1 MDAEVMVEG
10 MNYPAVKKR
19 AIASRAFR
27 VKIPSSNSTSF
38 TPSQTI
44 NIDLP
49 SNLAG
54 QFYDFQNQMYLK
66 LRLKLTGAY
75 AENDSVALDRGGIFS
90 ILKRVSLSTAGATIA
105 DVNNYNMLTTALLDT
120 DASFDYR
127 ASVGQTLLG
136 LTSTLRGRNWV
147 STSDVGAGVTDEAG
161 YATFCIP
168 LICLPVS
175 NCTPM
180 RYIPAF
186 SLSPLQLRIVLEDF
200 AVAFQSASA
209 VGNRSYIVDEVEV
222 VARMIELSP
231 SAMSQ
236 LSAYTG
242 GQYSILCNAWA
253 NATATKDANAL
264 QLVAPLG
271 FSFSSLERVLIIHRP
286 TDTASSSEHFS
297 LGNRSK
303 AYLSQYNLL
312 INSEMYPSRVID
324 CSAKDGAEALAEYL
338 LADHSLTAFHK
349 STCLNNGYVQSH
361 TTSSANQGFSIMGG
375 GDLPN
380 IGRAYLNNG
389 PFTLDEPDGSTA
401 GSSAINDGV
410 GGAGGACVVASSDIG
425 SFICAVE
432 LEGLSH
438 GKSATTY
445 SGISTLGST
454 TQFVAQ
460 YSAVTASSQRL
471 DFFGQYTIL
480 MNLNMNGSGVWSVS
494 V

>member
-19 AIASRAFR
+19 AVSSRAFR

-38 TPSQTI
+38 LPSQTI
-44 NIDLP
+44 NVDLP

-66 LRLKLTGAY
+66 LRLKLTGTYVAG
-75 AENDSVALDRGGIFS
+75 ESVALDRGGIFS
-90 ILKRVSLSTAGATIA
+90 ILKRVSLSTAGATIC
-105 DVNNYNMLTTALLDT
+105 DVNNYNLLCTALLDT

-136 LTSTLRGRNWV
+136 ITNTLRGRNWV
-147 STSDVGAGVTDEAG
+147 STTAGGVGVTDETG
-161 YATFCIP
+161 YATFCVP

-200 AVAFQSASA
+200 NVAFQTGAA
-209 VGNRSYIVDEVEV
+209 AANHSYIVDEVEV

-253 NATATKDANAL
+253 NATGTKEAAA
-264 QLVAPLG
+264 QQITAPLG
-271 FSFSSLERVLIIHRP
+271 FSFSSLERVLIIHR
-286 TDTASSSEHFS
+286 DSAKASSKGHYS
-297 LGNRSK
+297 LGNRAK
-303 AYLSQYNLL
+303 AHLSQFNLL
-312 INSEMYPSRVID
+312 INSEMYPARVID

-338 LADHSLTAFHK
+338 LADHSLTAFSK
-349 STCLNNGYVQSH
+349 STCLNNGFVL
-361 TTSSANQGFSIMGG
+361 SAASATIGIGFSQSGG
-375 GDLPN
+375 FSLPT
-380 IGRAYLNNG
+380 IGRQYSKS
-389 PFTLDEPDGSTA
+389 PFTEDEPDGNNAGATA
-401 GSSAINDGV
+401 
-410 GGAGGACVVASSDIG
+410 VAEALPLPAVAAAASNIG
-425 SFICAVE
+425 TFICAVE

-438 GKSATTY
+438 GKSSTTY

-454 TQFVAQ
+454 TQFVGQ
-460 YSAVTASSQRL
+460 YSAATAQSMRL

>member
-1 MDAEVMVEG
+1 MVEG

-19 AIASRAFR
+19 AISSRAFR

-66 LRLKLTGAY
+66 LRLKLTGTY
-75 AENDSVALDRGGIFS
+75 AEDDNVALDRGGIFS

-105 DVNNYNMLTTALLDT
+105 DVNNYNLLTTALLDT

-147 STSDVGAGVTDEAG
+147 STSAGGAGVTDEAG

-200 AVAFQSASA
+200 NVAFMSESISPD
-209 VGNRSYIVDEVEV
+209 RSYIVDEVEV
-222 VARMIELSP
+222 VSRMIELSP

-253 NATATKDANAL
+253 NATATKEAGAL
-264 QLVAPLG
+264 QLTAPLG
-271 FSFSSLERVLIIHRP
+271 FSFSSLERVLIIHRS
-286 TDTASSSEHFS
+286 TATASSAEHYS
-297 LGNRSK
+297 LGNRAK
-303 AYLSQYNLL
+303 AHLSQYNLL

-324 CSAKDGAEALAEYL
+324 CSATDGAEALAEYL

-361 TTSSANQGFSIMGG
+361 TTSSVTQGFSIMGG

-389 PFTLDEPDGSTA
+389 PFTQNQPVGDNA
-401 GSSAINDGV
+401 GSSAVADNL
-410 GGAGGACVVASSDIG
+410 GGSGGTCVVAPSNIG
-425 SFICAVE
+425 TFICAVE

-454 TQFVAQ
+454 TQFVGQ
-460 YSAVTASSQRL
+460 YSAGTTASQRL

-480 MNLNMNGSGVWSVS
+480 MNLNMGGSGVWSVS

>member
-1 MDAEVMVEG
+1 MVEG

-66 LRLKLTGAY
+66 LRLKLTGTY
-75 AENDSVALDRGGIFS
+75 AAGASVALDRGGIYS

-105 DVNNYNMLTTALLDT
+105 DVNNYNLLCTALLDT

-127 ASVGQTLLG
+127 ASVGQTMLG

-147 STSDVGAGVTDEAG
+147 STSAAGAGVTDEAG

-200 AVAFQSASA
+200 AVAFASGVPVA
-209 VGNRSYIVDEVEV
+209 DRSYIVDEVEV
-222 VARMIELSP
+222 VSRMIELSP

-253 NATATKDANAL
+253 NATATKEAGAL
-264 QLVAPLG
+264 QLTAPLG
-271 FSFSSLERVLIIHRP
+271 FSFSSLERVLIIHRS
-286 TDTASSSEHFS
+286 TATASSAQHYS
-297 LGNRSK
+297 LGNRAK
-303 AYLSQYNLL
+303 ANLSQYNLL

-338 LADHSLTAFHK
+338 LADHSLTAFNK
-349 STCLNNGYVQSH
+349 STCLNNGYVVGS
-361 TTSSANQGFSIMGG
+361 TSTSLTQGFSQMGG
-375 GDLPN
+375 SDLPN
-380 IGRAYLNNG
+380 IGRAFLNNN
-389 PFTLDEPDGSTA
+389 PFTENEPVGDNAGSTTIAENVPTA
-401 GSSAINDGV
+401 GLA
-410 GGAGGACVVASSDIG
+410 ATVAAASNIG
-425 SFICAVE
+425 TYICAVE

-454 TQFVAQ
+454 TQFVGQ
-460 YSAVTASSQRL
+460 YSAGTVASQRL

-480 MNLNMNGSGVWSVS
+480 MNLNMAGSGVWSVS

>member
-1 MDAEVMVEG
+1 MVEG

-44 NIDLP
+44 NVDLP

-66 LRLKLTGAY
+66 LRLKLTGTYTAGQ
-75 AENDSVALDRGGIFS
+75 NVALDRGGVYS
-90 ILKRVSLSTAGATIA
+90 LMKRVSLSTAGATIA
-105 DVNNYNMLTTALLDT
+105 DVNNYNLLCTALLDT

-127 ASVGQTLLG
+127 ASVGQSLLG
-136 LTSTLRGRNWV
+136 ISNTLRGRNWV
-147 STSDVGAGVTDEAG
+147 STSALGAGVIDEAG
-161 YATFCIP
+161 YATFCVP

-200 AVAFQSASA
+200 AVAFQSGSASA
-209 VGNRSYIVDEVEV
+209 DRSYIIDEVEV

-253 NATATKDANAL
+253 NATGTKEASA
-264 QLVAPLG
+264 QQITTPLG
-271 FSFSSLERVLIIHRP
+271 FSFSSLERVLIIHR
-286 TDTASSSEHFS
+286 DSAKASSMGHFS
-297 LGNRSK
+297 LGNRAK
-303 AYLSQYNLL
+303 AYLSQFNLL
-312 INSEMYPSRVID
+312 INSEMYPARAID

-338 LADHSLTAFHK
+338 LADHSLTAFSK
-349 STCLNNGYVQSH
+349 STCLNNGFVLSGADVLGEVGFSQSGGF
-361 TTSSANQGFSIMGG
+361 SLPNQGRQLSVS
-375 GDLPN
+375 
-380 IGRAYLNNG
+380 
-389 PFTLDEPDGSTA
+389 PFTEDQPAGSTA
-401 GSSAINDGV
+401 GATAVAVSGSLPQT
-410 GGAGGACVVASSDIG
+410 AGASSDIG
-425 SFICAVE
+425 TFICAVE

-454 TQFVAQ
+454 TQFVGQ
-460 YSAVTASSQRL
+460 YSQATTTSMRL

>member
-1 MDAEVMVEG
+1 MVEG

-19 AIASRAFR
+19 AISSRAFR

-44 NIDLP
+44 NVDLP

-66 LRLKLTGAY
+66 LRLKLTGTYVAG
-75 AENDSVALDRGGIFS
+75 ESVALDRGGIFS

-105 DVNNYNMLTTALLDT
+105 DVNNYNLLTTALLDT

-136 LTSTLRGRNWV
+136 ITNTLRGRNWV
-147 STSDVGAGVTDEAG
+147 STSADGAGVVDEAG
-161 YATFCIP
+161 YATFCVP

-200 AVAFQSASA
+200 NVAFRTGAA
-209 VGNRSYIVDEVEV
+209 AADHSYIVDEVEV
-222 VARMIELSP
+222 VSRMIELSP

-253 NATATKDANAL
+253 NATGTKEAAA
-264 QLVAPLG
+264 QQITTPLG
-271 FSFSSLERVLIIHRP
+271 FSFSSLERVLVIHR
-286 TDTASSSEHFS
+286 DSAKASSKGHYS
-297 LGNRSK
+297 LGNRAK
-303 AYLSQYNLL
+303 ANLSQFNLL
-312 INSEMYPSRVID
+312 INSEMYPSRAID
-324 CSAKDGAEALAEYL
+324 CSAKDGAEAMAEYL

-349 STCLNNGYVQSH
+349 STCLNNGFVL
-361 TTSSANQGFSIMGG
+361 SAAANAAGIGFSQSGG
-375 GDLPN
+375 FSLPT
-380 IGRAYLNNG
+380 IGKQYSVS
-389 PFTLDEPDGSTA
+389 PFTEDEPDGNQAGATA
-401 GSSAINDGV
+401 IGDGLAANA
-410 GGAGGACVVASSDIG
+410 GADSNIG
-425 SFICAVE
+425 TFCGV
-432 LEGLSH
+432 
-438 GKSATTY
+438 
-445 SGISTLGST
+445 
-454 TQFVAQ
+454 
-460 YSAVTASSQRL
+460 
-471 DFFGQYTIL
+471 
-480 MNLNMNGSGVWSVS
+480 NLSGVKP
-494 V
+494 

>member
-1 MDAEVMVEG
+1 MVEG

-19 AIASRAFR
+19 AISSRAFR

-66 LRLKLTGAY
+66 LRLKLTGTY
-75 AENDSVALDRGGIFS
+75 AVGASVALDRGGIFS
-90 ILKRVSLSTAGATIA
+90 ILKRISLSTAGATIA
-105 DVNNYNMLTTALLDT
+105 DVNNYNLLTTALLDT

-136 LTSTLRGRNWV
+136 LTSTLRGKNWV
-147 STSDVGAGVTDEAG
+147 STSAGGAGVTDEAG

-200 AVAFQSASA
+200 NVAFQSGSDPV
-209 VGNRSYIVDEVEV
+209 VGDRSYIVDEVEV
-222 VARMIELSP
+222 VSRMIELSP

-242 GQYSILCNAWA
+242 GQYSILCNAWS
-253 NATATKDANAL
+253 NATATKEAGAL
-264 QLVAPLG
+264 QLTAPLG
-271 FSFSSLERVLIIHRP
+271 FSFSSLERVLIIHRS
-286 TDTASSSEHFS
+286 TATASSIQHFS
-297 LGNRSK
+297 LGNRAK
-303 AYLSQYNLL
+303 AHLSQYNLL

-324 CSAKDGAEALAEYL
+324 CGSKDGAEALAEYL

-349 STCLNNGYVQSH
+349 STCLNNGYVLSN
-361 TTSSANQGFSIMGG
+361 TSTLAGQGFSQMGG
-375 GDLPN
+375 SDLPN
-380 IGRAYLNNG
+380 IGRAFLSNN
-389 PFTLDEPDGSTA
+389 PFTEDQPTGSTA
-401 GSSAINDGV
+401 GSTAEAAVV
-410 GGAGGACVVASSDIG
+410 GTNVACVAADSNIG
-425 SFICAVE
+425 TFICAVE

-454 TQFVAQ
+454 TQFVGQ
-460 YSAVTASSQRL
+460 YSAVTAASQRI

-480 MNLNMNGSGVWSVS
+480 MNLNMGGSGVWSVS

>member
-1 MDAEVMVEG
+1 MVEG

-19 AIASRAFR
+19 AISSRAFR

-44 NIDLP
+44 NVDLP

-66 LRLKLTGAY
+66 LRLKLTGTY
-75 AENDSVALDRGGIFS
+75 VTGESVALDRGGIYS
-90 ILKRVSLSTAGATIA
+90 IFQRVSLSTAGATIA
-105 DVNNYNMLTTALLDT
+105 DVNNYNLLCTALLDT

-127 ASVGQTLLG
+127 ASVGRTLLG
-136 LTSTLRGRNWV
+136 LTNSLRGKNWV
-147 STSDVGAGVTDEAG
+147 STSNAGAGVVDENG
-161 YATFCIP
+161 YATFCVP

-186 SLSPLQLRIVLEDF
+186 SLSPLQLRIVLSDF
-200 AVAFQSASA
+200 ATAFQTTSPE
-209 VGNRSYIVDEVEV
+209 VNHSYIVDEVEV

-231 SAMSQ
+231 SAMAQ

-253 NATATKDANAL
+253 NATATKEAGAL
-264 QLVAPLG
+264 QLTAPLG
-271 FSFSSLERVLIIHRP
+271 FSFSSLERVLIIHRS
-286 TDTASSSEHFS
+286 TASASSVLHYS
-297 LGNRSK
+297 LGNRTK
-303 AYLSQYNLL
+303 GYLSQYNLL

-324 CSAKDGAEALAEYL
+324 CSATDGSEPMSEYL
-338 LADHSLTAFHK
+338 LSDHSLTAFSK
-349 STCLNNGYVQSH
+349 STCLDNGYDV
-361 TTSSANQGFSIMGG
+361 
-375 GDLPN
+375 
-380 IGRAYLNNG
+380 IGATQVL
-389 PFTLDEPDGSTA
+389 
-401 GSSAINDGV
+401 
-410 GGAGGACVVASSDIG
+410 SDIG
-425 SFICAVE
+425 FSQSGGFSNPSQNLVQVSPFSLNEPLGTTAGTVAIDQIGATPAVVAAGSNIGTFICAVE

-454 TQFVAQ
+454 TQFVGQ
-460 YSAVTASSQRL
+460 YSQATAYSLRL

>member
-19 AIASRAFR
+19 AISSRAFR

-38 TPSQTI
+38 TQSQTI
-44 NIDLP
+44 NVDLP

-66 LRLKLTGAY
+66 LRLKLTGTYTAGQ
-75 AENDSVALDRGGIFS
+75 NVCLDRGGIYS
-90 ILKRVSLSTAGATIA
+90 IMKRVSLSTAGATIA
-105 DVNNYNMLTTALLDT
+105 DVNNYNLLTTALLDT

-127 ASVGQTLLG
+127 ASVGRTLLG
-136 LTSTLRGRNWV
+136 LTNTLRGKNWV
-147 STSDVGAGVTDEAG
+147 STTAGGVGVTDETG

-200 AVAFQSASA
+200 AVAFKSDTVAPDR
-209 VGNRSYIVDEVEV
+209 GYIVDEVEV
-222 VARMIELSP
+222 VSRMIELSP

-253 NATATKDANAL
+253 NATGTKEAAA
-264 QLVAPLG
+264 QQITTPLG
-271 FSFSSLERVLIIHRP
+271 FSFSSLERVLIIHR
-286 TDTASSSEHFS
+286 DSAKASSIGHFS
-297 LGNRSK
+297 LGNRAK
-303 AYLSQYNLL
+303 ANLSQFNLL

-324 CSAKDGAEALAEYL
+324 CSATDGAEALAEYL

-349 STCLNNGYVQSH
+349 STCLNNGFVLSGANDVADVGFSQSGGF
-361 TTSSANQGFSIMGG
+361 SLPNQGRKFGQDPFNINEPGG
-375 GDLPN
+375 NTAGNTGVALSGSLPEITGDNSN
-380 IGRAYLNNG
+380 IG
-389 PFTLDEPDGSTA
+389 T
-401 GSSAINDGV
+401 
-410 GGAGGACVVASSDIG
+410 
-425 SFICAVE
+425 FICAVE

-454 TQFVAQ
+454 TQFVGQ
-460 YSAVTASSQRL
+460 YSAVTAQSMRL

-480 MNLNMNGSGVWSVS
+480 MNLNMGGSGVWSVS